1 MADVMVVGILM
12 TYIGLNGILK
22 SQLTDLNIKN
32 DFLSTATV
40 NYTSLQP
47 GYIIF
52 VGYVTLG
59 FILSYFL
66 KKMTCL
72 VEQKVITKNV

>member
-22 SQLTDLNIKN
+22 SQLKDLNLKN
-32 DFLSTATV
+32 EFLETTST

-52 VGYVTLG
+52 VGYVV
-59 FILSYFL
+59 FAFMLSYFL
-66 KKMTCL
+66 KKITCA
-72 VEQKVITKNV
+72 K